1 MLHAQVEGRLA
12 TSATQ
17 VRPHTL
23 VA

>member
-12 TSATQ
+12 TSAAQ
-17 VRPHTL
+17 VRRHTL